1 MILRCELCGRKEPM
15 HLGNCP
21 NHPKNLKLMGKL
33 EAPKPVVE
41 EPKVEEPEV
50 EEVKEEEPKEE
61 KPKEEKPKK
70 KPKAKKSKK

>member
-33 EAPKPVVE
+33 VEAPVEEPVVE
-41 EPKVEEPEV
+41 EPKVEEPKV
-50 EEVKEEEPKEE
+50 EEPKEE
-61 KPKEEKPKK
+61 KPKKK
-70 KPKAKKSKK
+70 TKAKPKAKKSKK

>member
-1 MILRCELCGRKEPM
+1 MILRCELCGRREPM

-41 EPKVEEPEV
+41 EPKVEEPKV
-50 EEVKEEEPKEE
+50 EEPKEE
-61 KPKEEKPKK
+61 KPKKK
-70 KPKAKKSKK
+70 TKAKPKAKKSKK

>member
-33 EAPKPVVE
+33 VEAPVEEPVVE
-41 EPKVEEPEV
+41 EPVVEEP
-50 EEVKEEEPKEE
+50 KEEEPKEE
-61 KPKEEKPKK
+61 EPKEEKPKK

>member
-33 EAPKPVVE
+33 VEAPVEEPVVE
-41 EPKVEEPEV
+41 EPKVEEPKV
-50 EEVKEEEPKEE
+50 EEPK
-61 KPKEEKPKK
+61 KEKPKK
-70 KPKAKKSKK
+70 KTKAKPKAKKSKK

>member
-33 EAPKPVVE
+33 VEAPVEEPVVEEPVVE
-41 EPKVEEPEV
+41 EPK
-50 EEVKEEEPKEE
+50 EEE
-61 KPKEEKPKK
+61 PKEEKPKK